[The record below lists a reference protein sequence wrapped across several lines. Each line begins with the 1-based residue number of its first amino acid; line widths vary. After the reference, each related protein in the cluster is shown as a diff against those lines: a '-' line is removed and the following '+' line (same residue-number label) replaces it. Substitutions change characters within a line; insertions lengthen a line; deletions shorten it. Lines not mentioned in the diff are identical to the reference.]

1 MDFPG
6 KHIFIL
12 SVILFENVTILP
24 ILPLLRLI
32 WVVSVVDGI
41 SVYLLKQ
48 QLNQYYNNSEY
59 DHEVSQ
65 SQTADKPVAS

>member
-12 SVILFENVTILP
+12 SVIYFENVTILP

-32 WVVSVVDGI
+32 WVVSVVDDI

-48 QLNQYYNNSEY
+48 QLNRYYKNIDY
-59 DHEVSQ
+59 DHEIPQ
-65 SQTADKPVAS
+65 SQTADKPEGS

>member
-1 MDFPG
+1 MDFAG
-6 KHIFIL
+6 KYIFIL

-32 WVVSVVDGI
+32 RVVSVVDGI

-48 QLNQYYNNSEY
+48 QLNQYYKNSEY
-59 DHEVSQ
+59 DQEIPQ
-65 SQTADKPVAS
+65 SQTADKPVTS